1 MFRKKVNDLTVL
13 ICPSCEAKT
22 KVKTPDGVK
31 CTQCNESFKGLTFK
45 RKKYL
50 TKAAA
55 ILVVSGA
62 VTGITLS
69 ETIEDERLD
78 YEGEFRLMS
87 ACVNQYGGT
96 SNYKALQ
103 ERVASCSCAIRN
115 AVNDLGIDSHSD
127 DEDEVVKA
135 FFHRVENEIN
145 ECS

>member
-1 MFRKKVNDLTVL
+1 MFKKNNKDHLELACPECEVL
-13 ICPSCEAKT
+13 T
-22 KVKTPDGVK
+22 KVKTEDGVK
-31 CTQCNESFKGLTFK
+31 CTGCETSFKGMVFK

-69 ETIEDERLD
+69 ETIEDERLG

-87 ACVNQYGGT
+87 ACVNQYGGA

-115 AVNDLGIDSHSD
+115 TVNDLGIDSHSN

-135 FFHRVENEIN
+135 FFHRVESEIN